1 MEATESQAAVL
12 RIELNGERQVCNGL
26 NIEAGNTTVKGL
38 AINQTFNGIVLY
50 TGGGNSVIGNY
61 IGTDISGTQKLGN
74 TTFGIE
80 MSNEGDVGVFEN
92 NIIGGTTAA
101 ERNVIS
107 GNDNSGFL
115 IKHHTTT
122 NNKIIGNYIGVDV
135 TGETALGN
143 GQAGIQIEYGATG
156 NIIGGT
162 TMAERNIIS
171 SNSASGILLQ
181 IGADSGAVVAHSN
194 TIIGNYIGTNKD
206 GDTALGNELGGIQI
220 ADGSSNNKIGS
231 SILSGGNLIAH
242 NNGSGVMVFS
252 GSGNTISA
260 NSIHSNYDLG
270 IDLGSDGPTDNDYQ
284 DPDDGPNSL
293 QNYPVLA
300 SAMLGESLVVEG
312 TLNSAPNAD
321 FFLEFY
327 SSSPDVIAE
336 EAEGQSYIGTTRVRT
351 DANGDASFSASFS
364 PDVSKGHLITA
375 TATDIGGNTSEFGHP
390 AVEVRESVVVSTC
403 DDPRGFMDDPIEED
417 VEFCAGDYEL
427 NLWHIEAAFKVG
439 APGITIECEPGT
451 VFYGDGGT
459 HGIGIF
465 NSGHDGVTVRGCEFR
480 DLNFGIIS
488 READNV
494 YLDNVT
500 LAGNRRGVQFAQS
513 RGSWIDMSTIVGNTK
528 VDIAV
533 YNGDLTMDWYTASH
547 GPDTLEFLADIDRKG
562 MFSMEEYLPQAPAS
576 QPPEAKDEET
586 ISVLG
591 Q

>member
-143 GQAGIQIEYGATG
+143 GQAGIQIEYGANG
-156 NIIGGT
+156 NTIGGNNV
-162 TMAERNIIS
+162 AARNVIS
-171 SNSASGILLQ
+171 GNSASGILIQ
-181 IGADSGAVVAHSN
+181 IGADQGAVVAHSN
-194 TIIGNYIGTNKD
+194 EIIGNYIGTDKD
-206 GDTALGNELGGIQI
+206 GDIALANELGGIQI
-220 ADGSSNNKIGS
+220 ADGSSGNIIGS

-242 NNGSGVMVFS
+242 NHGSGVAIFS
-252 GSGNTISA
+252 GSGNAIKS
-260 NSIHSNYDLG
+260 NSIHSNGLLG
-270 IDLGSDGPTDNDYQ
+270 IDLGSDGPTANDYQ
-284 DPDDGPNSL
+284 DLDDGPNDL
-293 QNYPVLA
+293 QNYPILT
-300 SAMLGESLVVEG
+300 SATLGDSLVVEG
-312 TLNSAPNAD
+312 TLNSVPNAD
-321 FFLEFY
+321 FFLDFY
-327 SSSPDVIAE
+327 SGEAGAE
-336 EAEGQSYIGTTRVRT
+336 KYLGAARART
-351 DANGDASFSASFS
+351 DANGDALFSASLFPS
-364 PDVSKGHLITA
+364 VSAGHLVTA
-375 TATDIGGNTSEFGHP
+375 TATDAQGNTSEFGHTTTKVLEEPEP
-390 AVEVRESVVVSTC
+390 AC